1 MKKVTMILLLLVAAV
16 TSVHAQFEQGKKYV
30 GASVSGLGMS
40 YSSGE
45 KFSIGVDAHA
55 GYFIADCLM
64 VNATAGYD
72 HTRLLDD
79 VRLGA
84 GMRYYFDQNG
94 IYLGA
99 GAEFNHITKNHN
111 DVMIPVT
118 VGYAFFINRYLTIE
132 PSLYYKMSLHDF
144 SNNSKVGF
152 NVGLGFYF

>member
-1 MKKVTMILLLLVAAV
+1 MKKFTMVLLLLVAAV
-16 TSVHAQFEQGKKYV
+16 TSANAQFEQGKKYV

-40 YSSGE
+40 YNSSE
-45 KFSIGVDAHA
+45 KFRLEVDAHA

-64 VNATAGYD
+64 ATATVGYE
-72 HTRLLDD
+72 HTRNLDD
-79 VRLGA
+79 LRLGA

-99 GAEFNHITKNHN
+99 GAEYNHITKNHN
-111 DVMIPVT
+111 DVMIPLT

-144 SNNSKVGF
+144 SNNSTVGF
-152 NVGLGFYF
+152 NIGLGFYF